1 MKFFN
6 SVAKCGFKRRTAA
19 AKSGCYSP
27 LGAARSIRVI
37 LFIMSL
43 FLCLQPSHPYR
54 RGGGRRPPGLL
65 VSPRVLHVVLY
76 LFIIYYF
83 SLFWLYTY
91 MQFLWAIQ
99 CLAFIYLCGPLG
111 PFRIMLCI
119 DVTVRFFFFSCA
131 GAKGLPS
138 TKMPCSVWPQHRI
151 RLEKIA
157 K

>member
-27 LGAARSIRVI
+27 LGTARSIRVI

-43 FLCLQPSHPYR
+43 FLC
-54 RGGGRRPPGLL
+54 GRRPPGLL

-119 DVTVRFFFFSCA
+119 DVTVRFFFSCA
-131 GAKGLPS
+131 GTKGLPS